1 MKPISEK
8 VKSITPNQTGGL
20 DYILVNGTKL
30 GEINQDLP
38 FLPNGIIN
46 KGVTGIGATTM
57 EIKSPRHSIIIQPL
71 KVTAQSKALKHKELI
86 FFDSNTPSNQ
96 LIKQLEARE
105 KDINFPYKK
114 IILVIDN
121 LKKLIEELGTD
132 FLEYFMLFDE
142 IDFMQGS
149 STYRSTIEEGVD
161 IAKKQMNFSFITA
174 TYLEHSDPEL
184 ASLPITTFKYE
195 LPELLKLNVS
205 FVSWDQTARIKFKTT
220 LNRLYSYLCAEL
232 PIHKCKFLVAI
243 NSVYSIEKV
252 AEALVVNGIMKR
264 EDISVNISQ
273 GIADNNELISKYSG
287 KLIEHDKLPC
297 KLNFISSAYFNGY
310 DIIEDEPYQ
319 LILFSSPNK
328 EGLLLT
334 PHEILQIYG
343 RNRNKNGVSSAILFI
358 HDIVQSELSVPEFI
372 DFTKQ
377 DWLEFAGNQLNA
389 AKCEFEHN
397 AKYLSTKKNEQAL
410 SIQKL
415 FQIGF
420 EQRGQNSYTF
430 TRLRNENA
438 LGYELRLEKMSLFPA
453 ISYFK
458 IDYWLHYYNALR
470 TSALSEYWNF
480 INEDETEIETE
491 LFSNELTYVHE
502 KLAEYNIQASFFRNK
517 IPYLKIEELKK
528 SFKELVTESLE
539 IIKKTK
545 LEDNRIQFSGLTS
558 KVNQVY
564 DLGRNHY
571 TTIILTNCIKKLKNK
586 KELELLLAYLKSI
599 TKEEHSLFL
608 YALKSQG
615 LKENVAYSTGQLGEI
630 IIQAYLSL
638 NRPMLKGA
646 SLSLQK
652 VRLILGIYFRLQVS
666 SEGVAKK
673 GQKYYKLRSY
683 NPFPT
688 LIKK

>member
-1 MKPISEK
+1 MKPKSDK
-8 VKSITPNQTGGL
+8 VKAITTNNTGGL

-57 EIKSPRHSIIIQPL
+57 EIEAPRHSIIIQPL
-71 KVTAQSKALKHKELI
+71 KVTAQSKSLKHKELI
-86 FFDSNTPSNQ
+86 FFDSNTPSKQ
-96 LIKQLEARE
+96 LFKQLEARE
-105 KDINFPYKK
+105 KDDKFPFKK

-121 LKKLIEELGTD
+121 LKKLIKELGTD

-149 STYRSTIEEGVD
+149 STYRSAIEEGVD
-161 IAKKQMNFSFITA
+161 IAKKHKNFAFITA

-195 LPELLKLNVS
+195 SPEPLNLNVYY
-205 FVSWDQTARIKFKTT
+205 VSWNETARIKFKTT
-220 LNRLYSYLCAEL
+220 LNRLYSYLCKEL
-232 PIHKCKFLVAI
+232 PINNCKFLVAI

-252 AEALVVNGIMKR
+252 AKALVDGGIISSG
-264 EDISVNISQ
+264 DISINISQ

-287 KLIEHDKLPC
+287 KLIEQDKLPC

-310 DIIEDEPYQ
+310 DIIETEPYQ
-319 LILFSSPNK
+319 LILFSSPIK

-372 DFTKQ
+372 DFTQQ

-397 AKYLSTKKNEQAL
+397 AKYLSTKNNEQAL

-420 EQRGQNSYTF
+420 EQRVQNSYTF

-438 LGYELRLEKMSLFPA
+438 LGCELDFEKMSLFPA

-458 IDYWLHYYNALR
+458 IDYWIHYYNALK

-480 INEDETEIETE
+480 INEDKTEVETE
-491 LFSNELTYVHE
+491 LFSFELSYVHE
-502 KLAEYNIQASFFRNK
+502 KLAEYNIQASFYRNK
-517 IPYLKIEELKK
+517 IPFLKIEQLKK
-528 SFKELVTESLE
+528 SFKEMVLESLE

-545 LEDNRIQFSGLTS
+545 LEDNLKPFSGLTN
-558 KVNQVY
+558 KIYQVY
-564 DLGRNHY
+564 ELGRKHFN
-571 TTIILTNCIKKLKNK
+571 TIILTNCIKKLKNK

-599 TKEEHSLFL
+599 TKDEHSLFL
-608 YALKSQG
+608 YALKNQG
-615 LKENVAYSTGQLGEI
+615 LKENIAYSTGQLGEI

-646 SLSLQK
+646 TLSLQK
-652 VRLILGIYFRLQVS
+652 IRLILGIYFKLQVS

-673 GQKYYKLRSY
+673 GQKYYKLKPY
-683 NPFPT
+683 NPFPS
-688 LIKK
+688 LVKK